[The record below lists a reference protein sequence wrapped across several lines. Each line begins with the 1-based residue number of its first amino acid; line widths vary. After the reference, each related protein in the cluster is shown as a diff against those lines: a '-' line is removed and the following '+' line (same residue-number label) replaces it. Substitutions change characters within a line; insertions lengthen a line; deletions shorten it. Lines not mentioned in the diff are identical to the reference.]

1 MELEVRQA
9 AGRREGGKQTGFG
22 SIAIQKGNR
31 FLILILILLKQH
43 GSTATGTDKFCK
55 LHGIAS
61 SKYKRVGLARPTQ
74 GQTLFR
80 HGFA

>member
-22 SIAIQKGNR
+22 SIALQKGNR
-31 FLILILILLKQH
+31 FLILILIRLKQH

-55 LHGIAS
+55 LHGIAGIKIMS
-61 SKYKRVGLARPTQ
+61 AAMHHQSTRG
-74 GQTLFR
+74 
-80 HGFA
+80 